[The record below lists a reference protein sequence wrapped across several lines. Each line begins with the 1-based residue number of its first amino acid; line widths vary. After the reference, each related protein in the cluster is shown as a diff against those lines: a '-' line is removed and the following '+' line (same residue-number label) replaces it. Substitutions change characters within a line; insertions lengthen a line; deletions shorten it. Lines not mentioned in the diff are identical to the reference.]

1 MLQQV
6 ALPLP
11 GGGTNLSTHV
21 KLHLGTGALPRRK
34 HLRTPVGGSRHENAV
49 QTARE
54 LVSHALD
61 GPPRAGVGAG
71 ALPLSSREGAR
82 PLLGK
87 LGARPPSGQLG
98 SRNAPGIQLPRRAS
112 GGPTRRLGSA
122 GGIGVSVASPRL
134 RQRLDLP
141 QVNSWRTPS
150 FGKKA
155 AIPIRQP
162 APPGS
167 TRKTGPAPNRRRSV
181 VNGLPAM
188 QRGAQKMTPIAVTP
202 IFHGMEIGP
211 PSGNSQPQREAQ
223 AQAQATPSLM
233 ATLEARFDLAITPR
247 SPAEQSNDSQLTPI
261 EQLLQGEAE
270 NKRYDPRTPTYQP
283 AKVCLPSR
291 REPEPEPEPE
301 PEFRAVPD
309 TPETE
314 DAGESSRAQ
323 EARPARIRMPLQ
335 LQAKQTGSSQRPW
348 LLTLAGEGPS
358 EGLLDSFVQCVHF
371 CIMVEIGAGG
381 ADEDENDGGDNSI
394 SGTVSVTQQP
404 AV

>member
-11 GGGTNLSTHV
+11 GGGGNLSTHV

-34 HLRTPVGGSRHENAV
+34 HLRTPVGGSHHENAV

-54 LVSHALD
+54 LVSHALE

-71 ALPLSSREGAR
+71 ALPLSNREGAR

-98 SRNAPGIQLPRRAS
+98 SRNAPSINLPRRAS
-112 GGPTRRLGSA
+112 GGPGLPRQLGSA
-122 GGIGVSVASPRL
+122 GGIGVPVASPRL
-134 RQRLDLP
+134 PQRLDLP

-150 FGKKA
+150 FGKKPA
-155 AIPIRQP
+155 YPIRQP
-162 APPGS
+162 APPSS

-188 QRGAQKMTPIAVTP
+188 QRGGQKMTPIAVTP

-211 PSGNSQPQREAQ
+211 PSGNSQPKREAQ
-223 AQAQATPSLM
+223 APAQATPSLM
-233 ATLEARFDLAITPR
+233 ATLEARFDLVITPR
-247 SPAEQSNDSQLTPI
+247 SPAEQSNESRLTPI
-261 EQLLQGEAE
+261 EQLLQREAE
-270 NKRYDPRTPTYQP
+270 NKRHDSRTPTYQV
-283 AKVCLPSR
+283 AKVSR
-291 REPEPEPEPE
+291 REPEPE

-309 TPETE
+309 TPQTE
-314 DAGESSRAQ
+314 DAGESSR
-323 EARPARIRMPLQ
+323 RPARIRMPLQ

-348 LLTLAGEGPS
+348 LLTLEGEGAS
-358 EGLLDSFVQCVHF
+358 EGLLDSFVQWVHF

-381 ADEDENDGGDNSI
+381 AEEDEHDDGNNSA
-394 SGTVSVTQQP
+394 SGTFP
-404 AV
+404 AT